1 MIIFKGSSSF
11 PDNDSS
17 SSEMML
23 EAGLLEIADK
33 KGISESIVVGNDH
46 VGDTLLEDKFI
57 LSFFVEFASS
67 VRSFIVHK

>member
-11 PDNDSS
+11 PDNDAS